1 MDLKLMLLCPKHR
14 RQRVSLLLILL
25 GFLIAIALPCI
36 AVPSLATPQPTAV
49 MSGGQVLQTEQR
61 GNELYQAGEFAAA
74 AAAWEEAAQSYD
86 YQGDGLAEAR
96 VLSNLV
102 LAYQA
107 LGNWPRAQ
115 QALTDSRQRLNQ
127 QSGDQPAVQ
136 RVFAQMLNTQGGL
149 QLSLGQAEN
158 ALESWQQA
166 ATVYGQIG
174 DQDGV
179 LRSQINQAHALY
191 SLGFYRRTQE
201 TLDPIA
207 VQLDS
212 QPASSLKVVTLRR
225 LGNVLRL
232 LGNHQQAETILEE
245 SLAVAQALQSDEEI
259 GATLLSLGNNALT
272 QEQYPAALEYYQQ
285 AKGIPTS
292 PQTTALIQLAE
303 LRTRIEVGQWYIVEA
318 LGEQIKDQLDQLP
331 PNRTVIYGY
340 VSLGRSLMRL
350 NKAYATLGAE
360 IAQAPNWQPP
370 AQFLAR
376 AAQQAQAIGDRRAE
390 SYVLGTLGNIYEET
404 QQWRDA
410 QGITNQALRISQ
422 SINAADIVYQ
432 WQWQLGRILR
442 KQAKIEPAIDAYSK
456 AIETLSTLRGD
467 LVAIDSDIQFSF
479 RNNVEPVYREFVDL
493 LLQPDQAISQ
503 ARLSKARDV
512 VESLQLAEL
521 DNFFK
526 EACLDVKPID
536 IESIDQQAAIFYP
549 VILGNRLDVIL
560 RLPQQPLQYYS
571 TPLPQERLEFIIEEF
586 RKRLVIRS
594 RREYLPLGQ
603 QLYDWIV
610 RPLEPQLKAS
620 DVKTLAFVLDG
631 ALKNI
636 PMAAL
641 HDGEHFLVEDYGIAL
656 TPGLKLLDPKPLPR
670 RDLKVLAAGISEGRG
685 GFAPLS
691 YVASE
696 IEAIETAVA
705 GGKTLLNQAFTRDA
719 LKTELQETAF
729 PIIHIATHGQ
739 FSSRSEETFILAWDD
754 RINVTELHRTLQGQ
768 PAQEKDPIELLVLS
782 ACETAAS
789 DKRAGLGL
797 AGTAV
802 RAGARSTLATLWSV
816 NDEATSELIDQ
827 FYQQL
832 DQPNTTR
839 AEALRQA
846 QLSLLKNRKY
856 RHPIY
861 WSAYVLLGNWL

>member
-1 MDLKLMLLCPKHR
+1 MP
-14 RQRVSLLLILL
+14 SL
-25 GFLIAIALPCI
+25 
-36 AVPSLATPQPTAV
+36 AVPSFALSQPVSLTSVSSADP
-49 MSGGQVLQTEQR
+49 GFEAEQQ
-61 GNELYQAGEFAAA
+61 GNQLYQTGEFAAA
-74 AAAWEEAAQSYD
+74 AAAWQAASQSYAAQGAS
-86 YQGDGLAEAR
+86 LAEAR

-107 LGNWPRAQ
+107 LGDWPRAQ
-115 QALTDSRQRLNQ
+115 QALADSRQRLSQ
-127 QSGDQPAVQ
+127 QDRSQPAVQ

-149 QLSLGQAEN
+149 QLSLGQAED

-166 ATVYGQIG
+166 AVAYQQIE
-174 DQDGV
+174 DQVGL

-201 TLDPIA
+201 LLNPITAQLDP
-207 VQLDS
+207 
-212 QPASSLKVVTLRR
+212 QPASPLKAIALRR

-232 LGNHQQAETILEE
+232 LGNHQQAQRTLEK
-245 SLAVAQALQSDEEI
+245 SLATAQTLKSAEDI
-259 GATLLSLGNNALT
+259 GATLLSLGNNALS
-272 QEQYPAALEYYQQ
+272 QETYSAALDYYAQ
-285 AKGIPTS
+285 ANDYATS
-292 PQTTALIQLAE
+292 PQTTALIHLAE
-303 LRTRIEVGQWYIVEA
+303 LRAQIELGQWYTVET
-318 LGEQIKDQLDQLP
+318 LSTQIQQLLNQLP

-340 VSLGRSLMRL
+340 VSLSRSLMRL

-360 IAQAPNWQPP
+360 IAQSPNWQLP
-370 AQFLAR
+370 AQLLAS
-376 AAQQAQAIGDRRAE
+376 AAQQAQTIGDQRAE
-390 SYVLGTLGNIYEET
+390 TYALGTLGTIYEET
-404 QQWRDA
+404 QQWVEA
-410 QGITNQALRISQ
+410 QDLTRQALHISQ
-422 SINAADIVYQ
+422 LINAADIAYQ

-442 KQAKIEPAIDAYSK
+442 KQAQVAPAIDAYSK
-456 AIETLSTLRGD
+456 AIETLDTLRGD
-467 LVAIDSDIQFSF
+467 LVAVDSDIQFSF
-479 RNNVEPVYREFVDL
+479 RNNIEPVYREFVDL
-493 LLQPDQAISQ
+493 LLSDHGDISQ

-549 VILGNRLDVIL
+549 VILGDRLDVIL

-571 TPLPQERLEFIIEEF
+571 TPLARARLEFVIEEF

-631 ALKNI
+631 ALQNI

-641 HDGEHFLVEDYGIAL
+641 HDGEHFLIEDYGIAL

-670 RDLKVLAAGISEGRG
+670 QELEVLAAGITEGRAD
-685 GFAPLS
+685 FAPLTH
-691 YVASE
+691 VASE
-696 IEAIETAVA
+696 IKAIEATVE

-719 LKTELQETAF
+719 LQTELEETTF

-739 FSSRSEETFILAWDD
+739 FSSKSEETFILAWDD
-754 RINVTELHRTLQGQ
+754 RINVTDLHRALQANPDQ
-768 PAQEKDPIELLVLS
+768 RQNPIELLVLS

-827 FYQQL
+827 FYQRL
-832 DQPNTTR
+832 DQPNMTR

-846 QLSLLKNRKY
+846 QLRLLNNPKY
-856 RHPIY
+856 RQPIY
-861 WSAYVLLGNWL
+861 WAAYVLLGNWL